1 MCDRFKLEK
10 HTLCSQSHA
19 VLYYQ
24 INPDLASHCLNV
36 NMTATHLHRSTNFR
50 KGPFKLRNA
59 IGGWVFVLGF
69 LGVTKIYDLILR
81 GGGGCQISRKQP
93 LRNTRM
99 AP

>member
-59 IGGWVFVLGF
+59 IGGV
-69 LGVTKIYDLILR
+69 GVRLR
-81 GGGGCQISRKQP
+81 LSRCYEDI
-93 LRNTRM
+93 RFNITRGRWM
-99 AP
+99 SNFQKTTVT